1 MPREI
6 LPSWSAH
13 SSMSLNQTHD
23 SHIQWEMQLILCVCV
38 LALGKSTLSQGK
50 RRLQGGVAWGHLGA
64 VLKCVKGFC
73 GEESPDLS
81 QETPESE
88 GDCVGKSL
96 QKEVSLR
103 PARAAWLLPYK
114 PTLK

>member
-1 MPREI
+1 MGNAI
-6 LPSWSAH
+6 
-13 SSMSLNQTHD
+13 NT
-23 SHIQWEMQLILCVCV
+23 VCV
-38 LALGKSTLSQGK
+38 RFSSGKK
-50 RRLQGGVAWGHLGA
+50 HFKPRKEENARGVAWGHLEA